1 MKLQRAHRAN
11 FFARARG
18 RRRIATLS
26 LLRWW
31 TRTSLAVLLMVTA
44 SLRWASTRAKC
55 SMTAWKRW
63 AASERR
69 YRTLLSRGR
78 RRSRAIAGDV
88 ARAQR
93 MALDRWRSFVWWRE
107 QVELSMHYSARRRVA
122 DGFAALLD
130 LPEQAR
136 ARELLHS
143 IAQQHHRTRILAGW
157 QRSAQRRAMSYRMV
171 AVAEVAALHSVW
183 RRLEAVV
190 SAAASRSDRKQ
201 YVEEVRAMLT
211 SVQHRCVTRLT
222 SEAPRLSGALLPRRR
237 SAFCRRTC
245 GTRALA
251 CSPLLRPRQSCQL
264 RIAASGVV
272 FLAPLPCSRALGVGQ
287 PKRASSRSH
296 PASRPR
302 STTIVWWL
310 SLSGAIA
317 RDAAAPC
324 VRHSIGRAYRPV
336 PSWHRVPSSSRA

>member
-1 MKLQRAHRAN
+1 MRPKSCIISVSLRSGHDPAPALPAWKKNVMRRGLLHWREYCMKLQRAHRAN

-44 SLRWASTRAKC
+44 SLHWASTRAKC

-107 QVELSMHYSARRRVA
+107 QAGLSMHYSARRRVA

-157 QRSAQRRAMSYRMV
+157 QRC
-171 AVAEVAALHSVW
+171 
-183 RRLEAVV
+183 
-190 SAAASRSDRKQ
+190 AAAR
-201 YVEEVRAMLT
+201 
-211 SVQHRCVTRLT
+211 H
-222 SEAPRLSGALLPRRR
+222 
-237 SAFCRRTC
+237 
-245 GTRALA
+245 
-251 CSPLLRPRQSCQL
+251 
-264 RIAASGVV
+264 VV
-272 FLAPLPCSRALGVGQ
+272 
-287 PKRASSRSH
+287 
-296 PASRPR
+296 
-302 STTIVWWL
+302 
-310 SLSGAIA
+310 
-317 RDAAAPC
+317 
-324 VRHSIGRAYRPV
+324 
-336 PSWHRVPSSSRA
+336 